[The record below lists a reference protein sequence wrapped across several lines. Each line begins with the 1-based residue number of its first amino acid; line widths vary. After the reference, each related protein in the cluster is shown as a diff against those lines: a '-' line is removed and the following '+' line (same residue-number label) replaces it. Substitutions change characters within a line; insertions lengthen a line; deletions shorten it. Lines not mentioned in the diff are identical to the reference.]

1 MSKLYEGFRGFL
13 VPTLM
18 TAPGAAYSMPEITV
32 RAIAGE
38 RITVELPN
46 GSMIETDAANV
57 RRGRPEPRAPRQQP
71 APARIELPAGYIEE
85 TLF

>member
-1 MSKLYEGFRGFL
+1 MTNLYEGYRGFL

-18 TAPGAAYSMPEITV
+18 TAPTAAYSLPEITV

-38 RITVELPN
+38 RITVELPD
-46 GSMIETDAANV
+46 GSMIETDAANI
-57 RRGRPEPRAPRQQP
+57 RRSRPEPRAPRQQP
-71 APARIELPAGYIEE
+71 APARIVLPAGYIEE